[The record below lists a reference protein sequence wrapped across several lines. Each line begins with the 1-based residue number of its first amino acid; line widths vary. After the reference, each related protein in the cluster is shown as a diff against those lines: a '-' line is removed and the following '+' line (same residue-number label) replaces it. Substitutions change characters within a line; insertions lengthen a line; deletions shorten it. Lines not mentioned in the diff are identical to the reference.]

1 MDRLEFGFG
10 FEFGV
15 NNSSEAPV
23 GVSASVG
30 DGQGAQGG
38 AAGDAEGDV
47 EALLREILAE
57 PRLGESE
64 AEVVVRVDAE
74 GDGGVVCAEG
84 ERQLAAAVGS
94 DVEGQ
99 LTEDTAGWTAE
110 IEMQRMLDGMAAGM
124 DVDFGSL
131 AGMDM
136 GDVFAMGLEFGDV
149 GVF

>member
-1 MDRLEFGFG
+1 LDRLEFGFG

-15 NNSSEAPV
+15 SN

-30 DGQGAQGG
+30 DGQGAQG
-38 AAGDAEGDV
+38 AGDAEGDV
-47 EALLREILAE
+47 EAFLREILAE
-57 PRLGESE
+57 PRHGESE
-64 AEVVVRVDAE
+64 AEVVVGTGAE

-84 ERQLAAAVGS
+84 GQQLVARS

-99 LTEDTAGWTAE
+99 LTEDTAEWTAE

-136 GDVFAMGLEFGDV
+136 GDVFAMGMEFGDV

>member
-1 MDRLEFGFG
+1 LDRLEFGFG

-15 NNSSEAPV
+15 NNGVEAPV

-38 AAGDAEGDV
+38 TGDAEGDV

-57 PRLGESE
+57 PRHGESE
-64 AEVVVRVDAE
+64 AEVVAGVDAE
-74 GDGGVVCAEG
+74 GDGGEG
-84 ERQLAAAVGS
+84 GQQQLAAAVVGS

>member
-15 NNSSEAPV
+15 NNRVEAAV

-30 DGQGAQGG
+30 DGQGAQVGP
-38 AAGDAEGDV
+38 GDAEGDV

-57 PRLGESE
+57 LRLGESE

-74 GDGGVVCAEG
+74 GDGGVVCGEG
-84 ERQLAAAVGS
+84 GQQQLAAVGTGS

-110 IEMQRMLDGMAAGM
+110 IEMQRMLDEMAAGI
-124 DVDFGSL
+124 DVDIGSL
-131 AGMDM
+131 DM

>member
-15 NNSSEAPV
+15 ADGLEAGV

-30 DGQGAQGG
+30 DGQGAQGAG
-38 AAGDAEGDV
+38 GDAEEDV

-57 PRLGESE
+57 PRQGESE
-64 AEVVVRVDAE
+64 TEVVGGAVE
-74 GDGGVVCAEG
+74 GESGVVCEEG
-84 ERQLAAAVGS
+84 GQQAVVGAGN

-99 LTEDTAGWTAE
+99 LAEDTAKWTAE
-110 IEMQRMLDGMAAGM
+110 IEMQRMFDGMAAGM

-131 AGMDM
+131 ASMDM
-136 GDVFAMGLEFGDV
+136 GDVYAMGLEFGDV